1 MSLMPSGGGV
11 FEVIV
16 DGALVFSKKALGRHA
31 EDGEVLPLVSAE
43 LFRASSERASS
54 REPGSAWAWVSLLL
68 DPPPQAALDASSG
81 ALGGHRA

>member
-1 MSLMPSGGGV
+1 MGEHGTDVAEMTLMPSGGGV

-43 LFRASSERASS
+43 LA
-54 REPGSAWAWVSLLL
+54 G
-68 DPPPQAALDASSG
+68 
-81 ALGGHRA
+81 